1 LIHCPKLQ
9 LAIRRKCTTYVL
21 RLDCRNTLC
30 EENQITPAVTIDNFD
45 HSRDFDQV
53 VALWD
58 IVFGYAT
65 AHNAPAS
72 AIEKK
77 LAVNDGL
84 FFVALSGDSVVG
96 TVMTGYDGHRG
107 WIYSLAVLP
116 EHRRKGIASK
126 LLSHAE
132 SRLAELGCM
141 KINLQILSEN
151 EQVVG
156 FYERHG
162 YQVEPRTSM
171 GKRLYSE

>member
-1 LIHCPKLQ
+1 MTATIM
-9 LAIRRKCTTYVL
+9 
-21 RLDCRNTLC
+21 
-30 EENQITPAVTIDNFD
+30 IDNFD

-53 VALWD
+53 VALWNS
-58 IVFGYAT
+58 VFGYAT
-65 AHNAPAS
+65 AHNEPAL

-77 LAVNDGL
+77 IAMDDGL

-96 TVMTGYDGHRG
+96 TVMAGYDGHRG

-116 EHRRKGIASK
+116 EYRRRGIASK
-126 LLSHAE
+126 LLNHAE
-132 SRLAELGCM
+132 SRLAELGCV
-141 KINLQILSEN
+141 KINLQVQSGN

-171 GKRLYSE
+171 GKRLYSG